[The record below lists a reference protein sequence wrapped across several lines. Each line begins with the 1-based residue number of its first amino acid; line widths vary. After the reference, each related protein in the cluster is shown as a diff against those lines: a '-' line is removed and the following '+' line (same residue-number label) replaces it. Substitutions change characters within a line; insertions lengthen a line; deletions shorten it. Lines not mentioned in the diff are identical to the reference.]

1 MMRLILTVLV
11 LVGLAAPV
19 LAQVVYQ
26 PMAPAPPVPI
36 TCQPVG
42 NVIICQ

>member
-1 MMRLILTVLV
+1 MRLILPVLA

-19 LAQVVYQ
+19 LAQVYQ

-36 TCQPVG
+36 TCRPVG
-42 NVIICQ
+42 NGIICQ